1 MRTRMLLAAGA
12 AAAMAAGAAPAAAAP
27 LTLDPA
33 FGGGAGWV
41 GTPFS
46 DGAAPDYVKDAT
58 TTPDGRIVVVGQAG
72 SSGATGI
79 GISVYD
85 ANGALSPSFSG
96 DGKKT
101 ISLAAPGNWQ
111 EGAAV
116 TTYADGRI
124 VVAGF
129 IDAGATNEDLVVVV
143 LKPNGDPDP
152 GFGGGSGIVVR
163 DLGGS
168 LMEFAQDVAI
178 DKDGDIVVVG
188 GQRNPDMNTMIAVFK
203 PDGSPQTGF
212 NGTGYRILDEAPGT
226 WDEASAVA
234 VDGAGNYVVTGQ
246 DWTGIGP
253 TEVDTLLLVLQP
265 GGALFG
271 GFSGDGRATADR
283 SEVGRF
289 DAGATVLATPSGYV
303 VGGGLIPAGAV
314 QQYDAFTMRV
324 PLDGT
329 GYTTRPIDLSGA
341 GRDDS
346 FADLALDGDRILA
359 TGGIQPAGG
368 GISDRDHMAAVLNL
382 DGTVQSGPLTFLMG
396 DTDAFWSGTAVVPAP
411 ALSGGLAGTPLI
423 VAGSLVQG
431 TEGVQFGV
439 ARIGIPG
446 TVPVDPPPPGAGGG
460 GGGGQTAGAPQAS
473 TSVALAAEP
482 ERVARL
488 FGRRALRPRADRARR
503 PAGPAAR
510 SWPPALPLRRRWP
523 SSTSSATS
531 RPASR
536 RCTSPASGRCRTCRR
551 RTTGTGATSP
561 STSGS
566 RSACTAA
573 ASSTSRAARATA
585 APCSAAPRRRSS
597 ASTPTRRRTS
607 TRG

>member
-439 ARIGIPG
+439 ARVGIPG

-460 GGGGQTAGAPQAS
+460 GGGTKTVVVAPQAK
-473 TSVALAAEP
+473 TLVDVGLAYGWRAGKRRT
-482 ERVARL
+482 RVASLTLKRLKPEMTVEVRCAGKGCRFKQRKPKVKRATLDLKRL
-488 FGRRALRPRADRARR
+488 FGRRALRPGAVIEVRVAQPDHITKVFRYVVRKGKA
-503 PAGPAAR
+503 PKGGALCLPEGASKPAA
-510 SWPPALPLRRRWP
+510 
-523 SSTSSATS
+523 
-531 RPASR
+531 
-536 RCTSPASGRCRTCRR
+536 C
-551 RTTGTGATSP
+551 
-561 STSGS
+561 
-566 RSACTAA
+566 
-573 ASSTSRAARATA
+573 
-585 APCSAAPRRRSS
+585 
-597 ASTPTRRRTS
+597 
-607 TRG
+607 